1 MRSEHLLALARA
13 SLEGGSGRP
22 SQAALCRAVST
33 AYYAMFHALARNC
46 ADLLIGKT
54 PAARN
59 RQAWSKTYRSLEH
72 GRANAAC
79 ANKKAMA
86 QFPRAIRN
94 FGGIFTNMQSRRHQ
108 ADYDPS
114 ARFTKL
120 EVMIDI
126 DRVARAIVNFDR
138 LDNRDKR
145 AFCAHVLFRPR
156 EP

>member
-13 SLEGGSGRP
+13 SLESGSGRP
-22 SQAALCRAVST
+22 SQAVLCRAVST
-33 AYYAMFHALARNC
+33 VYYAMFHALARSG

-59 RQAWSKTYRSLEH
+59 KQAWRKTYRSLEH

-79 ANKKAMA
+79 ENKKAMR

-94 FGGIFTNMQSRRHQ
+94 FGGIFSDMQSRRHQ
-108 ADYDPS
+108 ADYDPLI
-114 ARFTKL
+114 RFTKI
-120 EVMIDI
+120 EVMADI
-126 DRVARAIVNFDR
+126 GRVAKAIADFDR

-145 AFCAHVLFRPR
+145 AFCAHVLFRVR